1 MTITWT
7 TFVIRLL
14 VGFLLAVGIGIE
26 RQWLK
31 TREVL
36 KINVLV
42 TLGSAMFVMLSIM
55 TPGDSSPT
63 RISAQ
68 IVSGVGF
75 LGGGV
80 ILREGASVRGINTA
94 ATLWCAAAI
103 GTLVG
108 SGYLVQAYS
117 ATLVVVGAN
126 LLLRPLVETFKYQR
140 DKGNK
145 EVKIDSYQNKVG
157 RTDIN
162 SLSKD
167 DKRNSIASLRASEL
181 SAFPSSSSEDS
192 SKRGYRCSC
201 YITCLPEGESKVFEL
216 LVRFA
221 KERELIPLSVQSKNI
236 NSEIKPE
243 KLEVK
248 IEIDFMYRDVGFN
261 LLDSQEIVRLLKT
274 EAWVNSV
281 NWKFSPYID
290 ISNN

>member
-55 TPGDSSPT
+55 TPGDTSPT
-63 RISAQ
+63 RIASQ

-80 ILREGASVRGINTA
+80 ILREGARVRGINTA
-94 ATLWCAAAI
+94 ATLWCTAAI

-140 DKGNK
+140 NK
-145 EVKIDSYQNKVG
+145 TDREIKSNPLSQNEIEQLDTDRPLAMIDRQAVLSTNKF
-157 RTDIN
+157 
-162 SLSKD
+162 SP
-167 DKRNSIASLRASEL
+167 SENRISQTHQCGCRIVCFL
-181 SAFPSSSSEDS
+181 
-192 SKRGYRCSC
+192 
-201 YITCLPEGESKVFEL
+201 EGEPKVFEL
-216 LVRFA
+216 LIKFA
-221 KERELIPLSVQSKNI
+221 QEHDLTLIGMESKNI
-236 NSEIKPE
+236 KSEIQPGE
-243 KLEVK
+243 LEVEIK
-248 IEIDFMYRDVGFN
+248 IDFFN
-261 LLDSQEIVRLLKT
+261 QGDRLDLLDSEEIVRLLKT
-274 EAWVNSV
+274 KAQVNSIK
-281 NWKFSPYID
+281 WQFSAV
-290 ISNN
+290 